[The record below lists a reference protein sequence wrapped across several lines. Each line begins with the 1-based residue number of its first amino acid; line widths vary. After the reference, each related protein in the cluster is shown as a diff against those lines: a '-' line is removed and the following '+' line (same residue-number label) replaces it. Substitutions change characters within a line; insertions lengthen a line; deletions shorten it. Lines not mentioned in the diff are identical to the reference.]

1 MRHTWTLFAIT
12 MLALGCGKSAE
23 EQAKADIEA
32 EMAKRGESAKPAEP
46 AKSTA
51 PAEPPAEAKKEAP
64 PPAPEPTTPEEI
76 DAARKQAM
84 IDGRDKDVVK
94 YCEAAKI
101 DDKSD
106 PQAKLGCAL
115 AACRIDD
122 ADKAKAWAQGLP
134 KPLLEQAI
142 KTCMAN
148 KVVL

>member
-1 MRHTWTLFAIT
+1 MRRIAILLVT
-12 MLALGCGKSAE
+12 VMAFGCGKSAE
-23 EQAKADIEA
+23 EQAKEDVEA
-32 EMAKRGESAKPAEP
+32 EMAKRGETVKSGESKESAKPAPDEP
-46 AKSTA
+46 KPEKAVDA
-51 PAEPPAEAKKEAP
+51 AV
-64 PPAPEPTTPEEI
+64 PEPTTPAEI

-94 YCEAAKI
+94 YCEMAKI

-115 AACRIDD
+115 AACRIND
-122 ADKAKAWAQGLP
+122 ADKAKSWAHGLP
-134 KPLLEQAI
+134 KPLMEQAI